1 MGTRAGIFDTM
12 LAVWVRLLAEAAAQQ
27 ERSPREVRCA
37 KACSEEFKKNAGKTH
52 NQKNKPRRYGIGNA
66 ISDSVSVAS
75 RLSFSITFFIYISN
89 YSQEYFPRSQ

>member
-37 KACSEEFKKNAGKTH
+37 KACSEEFPKKLRKIPQPKKQTAMLRNRECNIRFSKRSA
-52 NQKNKPRRYGIGNA
+52 
-66 ISDSVSVAS
+66 AS
-75 RLSFSITFFIYISN
+75 LFFDNIFLYI
-89 YSQEYFPRSQ
+89 